1 MDKLLS
7 RLALCIE
14 MGKQNK
20 STPYPKELAGQ
31 DGAEELVAEALE
43 KGVSPRDILYR
54 GCVVGMNAIG
64 EKFKR
69 KEVYVPQMLIAA
81 KAMTGVMNRLKPF
94 FISGEIKEKGIFL
107 IGTVSGD
114 LHDIGKNL
122 VGMIV
127 EGAGFKVVD
136 LGVDVKPETFVRV
149 IGENEGCAVGL
160 SALLTTT
167 MVNMEATVEEIKT
180 RYPQTKVLIGGA
192 PVTGDFA
199 EKIGADLYSP
209 DPQGAV
215 EYLNS
220 ITEQA
225 AL

>member
-1 MDKLLS
+1 MNELLS
-7 RLALCIE
+7 KLAYCIE

-20 STPYPKELAGQ
+20 STPYPQELVGQ
-31 DGAEELVAEALE
+31 EGAEELVKKALE
-43 KGVSPRDILYR
+43 QGISPHDILYKA
-54 GCVVGMNAIG
+54 CVVGMYAIG

-69 KEVYVPQMLIAA
+69 KEVYVPQMLVAA
-81 KAMTGVMNRLKPF
+81 KAMNGVMNQLKPF
-94 FISGEIKEKGIFL
+94 FITGEIKVKGTFV

-136 LGVDVKPETFVRV
+136 LGIDVNNEKYIRA
-149 IGENEGCAVGL
+149 IGENNGCAVGL

-167 MVNMEATVEEIKT
+167 MISMEGVVKEIKQT
-180 RYPQTKVLIGGA
+180 YPDTQVLVGGA
-192 PVTGDFA
+192 PVTSEFA
-199 EKIGADLYSP
+199 DSIGADFYSP

-215 EYLNS
+215 EYLNR
-220 ITEQA
+220 IVG
-225 AL
+225 